1 MPHSNLT
8 LVAISLLCT
17 LGLSGCD
24 KPGSAEQAG
33 KSIDDAAS
41 ETGKKVDATLDK
53 YEDKVSQQGAESAQ
67 AWADTEVTTKV
78 KTKLLGEPG
87 LKSMQIS
94 VDTVG
99 GVVTLTGTADS
110 KANSDKASAIAM
122 AVDGVENVVN
132 QLTLTATQ

>member
-33 KSIDDAAS
+33 KSMDDAVS
-41 ETGKKVDATLDK
+41 KTGKQVDATYDK
-53 YEDKVSQQGAESAQ
+53 YESKVIQQGAESAQ
-67 AWADTEVTTKV
+67 VWADTEVTTKV
-78 KTKLLGEPG
+78 KTKLFGEPG
-87 LKSMQIS
+87 LKSLQIS

-110 KANSDKASAIAM
+110 QANSDRASAIAM

-132 QLTLTATQ
+132 QLTLAAAQ